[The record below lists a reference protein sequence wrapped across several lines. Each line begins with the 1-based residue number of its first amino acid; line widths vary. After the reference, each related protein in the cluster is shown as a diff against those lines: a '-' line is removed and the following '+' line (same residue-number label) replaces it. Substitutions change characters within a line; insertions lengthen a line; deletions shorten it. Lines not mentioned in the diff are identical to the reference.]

1 MKLITYN
8 ALNTRTINTKPPI
21 PQAEINNTK
30 IIYEAV
36 SRLLHSAV
44 YDRRTGEV
52 RGKVKGKTAI
62 VLLAEI
68 IGLGGGFSLRP
79 RIKDYWFLNY
89 KTGIHIEMDYTDPD
103 GEVKTDYIRRAQII
117 KAAERYV
124 SEHITK
130 TVQLELFE
138 AITY

>member
-1 MKLITYN
+1 MIYIKTEDMSEIT
-8 ALNTRTINTKPPI
+8 NTK
-21 PQAEINNTK
+21 T
-30 IIYEAV
+30 IYEAV

-52 RGKVKGKTAI
+52 RGRVKGKPAI
-62 VLLAEI
+62 VLLAER
-68 IGLGGGFSLRP
+68 IGLGGGFTLEP
-79 RIKDYWFLNY
+79 EIENYWGLDY

-138 AITY
+138 AITD